1 MKQFYAKSLNME
13 RLIVLDTETT
23 GIQPSEGHRIIEVG
37 AVQILDREITELEF
51 HRYLQPSRNVGESV
65 NIHGISDKF
74 LKDKPPFSEIA
85 EDFISFVEGA
95 TLVIHN
101 APFDLGFLNNELRL
115 IGFKKKIED
124 MCDIIDTLE
133 LSKEQRPGTM
143 HNLDALCRRFEIDAS
158 ARTIHGALLDAQI
171 LAQVYL
177 AMTGGQSNLFQEANP
192 AELEREIATPI
203 KTTSADKDKI
213 RVIYAN
219 DDEIREHENY
229 FQHL

>member
-1 MKQFYAKSLNME
+1 MEQFYSKSHYME

-23 GIQPSEGHRIIEVG
+23 GIEPSEGHRIIEVG

-51 HRYLQPSRNVGESV
+51 HRYLQPNRNVGESV

-74 LKDKPPFSEIA
+74 LKDKPQFSEIA
-85 EDFISFVEGA
+85 EDFIAFVEGA

-177 AMTGGQSNLFQEANP
+177 AMTGGQSNLFQEAHP
-192 AELEREIATPI
+192 AEAAGEITTPI
-203 KTTSADKDKI
+203 KPLSADKNKI
-213 RVIYAN
+213 KVIYAN
-219 DDEIREHENY
+219 DDEIKAHENY
-229 FQHL
+229 FQHP